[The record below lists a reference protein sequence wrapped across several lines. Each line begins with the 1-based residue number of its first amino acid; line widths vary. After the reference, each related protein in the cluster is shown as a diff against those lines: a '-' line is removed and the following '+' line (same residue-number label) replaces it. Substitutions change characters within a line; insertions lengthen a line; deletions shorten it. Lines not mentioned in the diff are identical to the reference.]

1 MPGKLMIQGTGS
13 NVGKTVIVAG
23 LCRAFADLGF
33 RVRPFKPQNMSN
45 NAVAIDGGE
54 ISRAQA
60 LQARACRV
68 KPSVDMNPILLKPES
83 ESGSQVIVRGKM
95 HSTLTAGQYLRRRAH
110 FLDHACES
118 FRRVA
123 ADAEI
128 VLIEGAGSPAETN
141 LRNGDLANMGF
152 ATRMSVPVVLVSDI
166 DRGGTIAQLVG
177 THEVLNARDT
187 GQIRGFI
194 INRFRG
200 DQSLFADGY
209 RFIERRTGWKGIGIV
224 PWLECVRMLP
234 AEDAQDLS
242 RIAPTDKPARVVCLR
257 LPRIAN
263 FDDLDPL
270 RMEPTVSLG
279 LLEPGHAIPGDTDLV
294 IIPGTKSTRHDLAF
308 LKAQGWDTDLQA
320 HVRRGG
326 FVLGICGGFQMLGRR
341 IRDENGVE
349 GSPGTSVG
357 LGLLDVETMMQN
369 EKRVAPVEATYED
382 GKTRFK
388 AYEIHIGRTA
398 GPDMARPF
406 AKVDDNGVERSEGAV
421 SESGRVF
428 GTYLHGLFADDG
440 MRREFLRRLS
450 IEPGDLNYERS
461 IERTLDELAS
471 HLSSHLDTEWLLETM
486 QEQRQAN

>member
-23 LCRAFADLGF
+23 LCRALSDLGF

-60 LQARACRV
+60 LQARACRI

-83 ESGSQVIVRGKM
+83 ESGSQVIVRGRV
-95 HSTLTAGQYLRRRAH
+95 HSTLTASQYMLQRPQ
-110 FLDHACES
+110 FLEHACES
-118 FRRVA
+118 FRRVSEEA
-123 ADAEI
+123 QI
-128 VLIEGAGSPAETN
+128 VLVEGAGSPAETN
-141 LRNGDLANMGF
+141 LRDGDLANMGF

-177 THEVLNARDT
+177 THEVLDSRDT

-194 INRFRG
+194 VNRFRG
-200 DQSLFADGY
+200 DPGLFHDGY
-209 RFIERRTGWKGIGIV
+209 RFIERRTGWRGIGIV

-234 AEDAQDLS
+234 AEDAQDLA
-242 RIAPTDKPARVVCLR
+242 RIVPTDSPAKIVCLK

-270 RMEPTVSLG
+270 RMEPAVSLG
-279 LLEPGHAIPGDTDLV
+279 LLEPGHAIPGDADLV

-308 LKAQGWDTDLQA
+308 LKAQGWDVDLQA

-341 IRDENGVE
+341 VHDEHGVE
-349 GSPGTSVG
+349 GPPGSSVG
-357 LGLLDVETMMQN
+357 LGLLDVETTMKN
-369 EKRVAPVEATYED
+369 DKRVTPVEAIYAD
-382 GKTRFK
+382 GTTGFR

-398 GPDMARPF
+398 GPDMKRPF
-406 AKVDDNGVERSEGAV
+406 AQVDDGGVKRREGAISEG
-421 SESGRVF
+421 GRVF

-461 IERTLDELAS
+461 IERTLDELAG
-471 HLSSHLDTEWLLETM
+471 HLSSHLDIERLLEIA
-486 QEQRQAN
+486 QE